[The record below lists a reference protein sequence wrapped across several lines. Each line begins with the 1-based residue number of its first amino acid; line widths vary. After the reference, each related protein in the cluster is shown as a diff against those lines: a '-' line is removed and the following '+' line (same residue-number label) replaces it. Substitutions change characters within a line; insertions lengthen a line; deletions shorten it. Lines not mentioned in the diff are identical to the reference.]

1 MSPGALNWYKQ
12 FKVKTSS
19 KWISN
24 FKVSVTKAIYFLL
37 SQAAV
42 FFRLNLSG
50 PRGNRVNSGIIVR
63 GPGKTKSS
71 SAFAFFTDTQSTRA
85 GHRHS
90 VNRQFKQFY
99 MCLNGGRQ
107 HQWRFLKQRV
117 RVHPHNCWYVLER
130 GSRAA
135 GGAALC
141 VTVTFDLCWAKK
153 KITLQ
158 GNQWIFSS
166 SEGNVVHSSFNSTLT
181 FPGNKTHFW

>member
-90 VNRQFKQFY
+90 VNRQFKLFY

-130 GSRAA
+130 GSRACR
-135 GGAALC
+135 GRC
-141 VTVTFDLCWAKK
+141 PVCDCDLWPLLGKEK
-153 KITLQ
+153 NNPSGESVDIQ
-158 GNQWIFSS
+158 Q
-166 SEGNVVHSSFNSTLT
+166 
-181 FPGNKTHFW
+181 FWGQRGPQQL